1 MDLQGTFLQGT
12 VMSLFLRN
20 NETEGMIYMMFAYVI
35 YKCVMTILFDDG
47 YYIDKIVPYI
57 ACWSLNIRKVS
68 IEGTIACHNGPWNSR
83 VSVHLSDEF
92 RAVMEYITMHGNRN
106 ATSLRQLKIHND
118 ENERDW
124 GGDEGKTIYV
134 CDSQRPIR
142 IDNNLVCLVSSN
154 ENSAN
159 DEHKDRVSTSRTK
172 KITIE
177 LLSSTLSVLEIK
189 ERIDAITTN
198 YMDSVKKQKKDKLY
212 IYRYKKAGRNDDDDR
227 DTCDWHEVEFNSS
240 RRFDNMFFKGK
251 DQFLDKI
258 RFFIDNEEWYK
269 KNGHPYTLGIGLK
282 GPPGT
287 GKTSLIK
294 ALANL
299 LNRHIV
305 EIPLTDIKSS
315 EQFFNAYF
323 ENKYKRRD
331 KKVIEWRD
339 KIMLFE
345 DIDAQ
350 SEVVKSRT
358 YSSDNKSERSG
369 SDLDLSKL
377 KFSKNDSK
385 DGSFSLI
392 PPVKKE
398 GSQFTLSSLLNV
410 LDGVRENHGR
420 VIIITS
426 NHYDKLDNAL
436 TRRGRIDIELDMTN
450 ADLDLV
456 QQIYEHA
463 YGDKLPKNYV
473 DQIGRLDIPAC
484 DVVSLLKYGADKESF
499 MRQLQQLAS

>member
-212 IYRYKKAGRNDDDDR
+212 IYRYKKASRNDDDDR

-315 EQFFNAYF
+315 
-323 ENKYKRRD
+323 
-331 KKVIEWRD
+331 
-339 KIMLFE
+339 
-345 DIDAQ
+345 
-350 SEVVKSRT
+350 
-358 YSSDNKSERSG
+358 
-369 SDLDLSKL
+369 
-377 KFSKNDSK
+377 
-385 DGSFSLI
+385 
-392 PPVKKE
+392 
-398 GSQFTLSSLLNV
+398 
-410 LDGVRENHGR
+410 
-420 VIIITS
+420 
-426 NHYDKLDNAL
+426 
-436 TRRGRIDIELDMTN
+436 
-450 ADLDLV
+450 
-456 QQIYEHA
+456 
-463 YGDKLPKNYV
+463 
-473 DQIGRLDIPAC
+473 
-484 DVVSLLKYGADKESF
+484 
-499 MRQLQQLAS
+499 

>member
-1 MDLQGTFLQGT
+1 MMDLQGTFLQGT
-12 VMSLFLRN
+12 IMSMFLRN
-20 NETEGMIYMMFAYVI
+20 NETEGMIYIILAYVV
-35 YKCVMTILFDDG
+35 YKCAMAMFFDDG
-47 YYIDKIVPYI
+47 YYTDKIVPYI
-57 ACWSLNIRKVS
+57 ACCSLNIRKVS
-68 IEGTIACHNGPWNSR
+68 IEGTISCHSGPWNSR

-92 RAVMEYITMHGNRN
+92 RAVMEYITLHGNRN
-106 ATSLRQLKIHND
+106 ATSLRQIKIHND
-118 ENERDW
+118 ERDW
-124 GGDEGKTIYV
+124 GGDDGKTIYV

-142 IDNNLVCLVSSN
+142 IDTNLVCVVSSN
-154 ENSAN
+154 EDSAS
-159 DEHKDRVSTSRTK
+159 DDHKDRVSTSRTK

-177 LLSSTLSVLEIK
+177 LMSSTLSVLQIK
-189 ERIDAITTN
+189 ERIDTITADYVN
-198 YMDSVKKQKKDKLY
+198 NVKKQKKDKLF
-212 IYRYKKAGRNDDDDR
+212 IYRYKKASRHDDDEGDS
-227 DTCDWHEVEFNSS
+227 CAWHEVEFRSS

-251 DQFLDKI
+251 EQFLDKI
-258 RFFIDNEEWYK
+258 RFFIENEEWYK

-305 EIPLTDIKSS
+305 EIPLTDMKSS

-331 KKVIEWRD
+331 KKVLDWSD

-358 YSSDNKSERSG
+358 SSADKSEGSSSDI
-369 SDLDLSKL
+369 DLSKL
-377 KFSKNDSK
+377 KFSKNNSK
-385 DGSFSLI
+385 DGSFSLV

-398 GSQFTLSSLLNV
+398 EMQFTLSTLLNV

-450 ADLDLV
+450 ADIELV
-456 QQIYEHA
+456 QEIYEHA
-463 YGDKLPKNYV
+463 YGDKLPNDYV
-473 DQIGRLDIPAC
+473 NKLDNIDIPTC
-484 DVVSLLKYGADKESF
+484 DVVSLLKYGADKDSF
-499 MRQLQQLAS
+499 MQQLLELAS